1 VETYKATGSPGV
13 TLARLAKP
21 STTGTGR
28 ELHGTPKDS
37 SRREMRQFLVGS
49 SITLGALRALR
60 AGALGDAAVGMGET
74 DPVLEGSGGVEGLT
88 AEQAAVA
95 SRASTARTVSSR
107 RVENTP
113 VTIGRATHQRPGRV
127 GRSRLL
133 QVTRPRVAA

>member
-1 VETYKATGSPGV
+1 
-13 TLARLAKP
+13 
-21 STTGTGR
+21 
-28 ELHGTPKDS
+28 
-37 SRREMRQFLVGS
+37 MRQFLVGS

-60 AGALGDAAVGMGET
+60 AGALGDAAVGMGKT

-95 SRASTARTVSSR
+95 SRAPTARTVSSR
-107 RVENTP
+107 RVENTR
-113 VTIGRATHQRPGRV
+113 VTIGRATHQRRGRV